1 MVRLRVA
8 ISPKERAMKQIGITF
23 AAVGLLFGMCG
34 AGFAQDTK
42 SADKSF
48 IKDASEGS
56 LAEVNFAKLALQK
69 SKDANVRAF
78 AEKMITDHEML
89 IKSMKPFA
97 VKYDVKPS
105 GTPIMDHAKYQELK
119 MKSGTDFDRAYVE
132 AMVKDHHD
140 DLKTFMDEENKTDD
154 PELKAAV
161 AKGEKVILEHT
172 EMIDKIA
179 HMGGIQTPPMPEG
192 A

>member
-1 MVRLRVA
+1 MRR
-8 ISPKERAMKQIGITF
+8 IGF
-23 AAVGLLFGMCG
+23 ALAAVGLSVGMCG
-34 AGFAQDTK
+34 VGFAQDTK

-56 LAEVNFAKLALQK
+56 LAEINFAKLALEK
-69 SKDANVRAF
+69 SQDPNVRKF
-78 AEKMITDHEML
+78 AQMMIKDHTKLAED
-89 IKSMKPFA
+89 MKPFA
-97 VKYDVKPS
+97 LKYDVKPS
-105 GTPIMDHAKYQELK
+105 GTPVLDHAKYQELK
-119 MKSGTDFDRAYVE
+119 MKSGISFDRAYVE

-140 DLKTFMDEENKTDD
+140 DLQNFIDEENKTAD
-154 PELKAAV
+154 PQLKAAV

-179 HMGGIQTPPMPEG
+179 HMGGISTPAIPAG